1 MAARLVIDD
10 IAPAVGEEPYPAKA
24 VQGELF
30 PIRAVVW
37 GDGHD
42 KLGATVV
49 AMTSGLPDTLVV
61 HMASGAEED
70 TFHALLPLES
80 QGLWQFRVDGWRDP
94 YATWRG
100 RIEAFLSTEHAD
112 LESAEG
118 LANEVEEGARIL
130 EQALDLDQIGPDER
144 AALREAVARLRSPGS
159 LRSRTDLAIGA
170 EASAILRRHPVREL
184 VTRGRTH
191 RILVERDRAARG
203 AWYEFFPRST
213 GGWAEDGSPAHG
225 TFATA
230 EAQLERAA
238 AMGFDVVYLP
248 PIHPIGTTARKG
260 RNNTLAADADDVGSP
275 WAIGSAEGGHD
286 AIHPQLG
293 DEKDFKRFVARAEEL
308 GLEVALDFALQ
319 CSPDHP
325 WVKEHPE
332 WFTTR
337 PDGTIACAENPPKK
351 YQDIYPLNFDNDP
364 GGLRQGVLEVVLK
377 WVGLGVRVFRVDNP
391 HTKPPDFWSWLIT
404 RIWQE
409 HPDVVFLSEAFTRPA
424 RLYGL
429 AKLGFS
435 QSYTYFTWRT
445 AKHELVEFMADL
457 VAHADVCRPNLFV
470 NTPDILTDQ
479 LVRGGEA
486 TFASRAALAA
496 TLGPSWGVY
505 SGYELFEH
513 LPVRPGSE
521 EYLDSEKYELRP
533 RDFAGALRAE
543 RSLEPW
549 IAKLNAIRRA
559 HPALGQLRTLRFHYP
574 EDDEIIAYSK
584 HDPATGDAVLVVVT
598 LDPHVPR
605 ETTVWLDLEGIGQE
619 PGARFPVR
627 DEVTG
632 QQWEWGHG
640 NYVRLDPAFAVA
652 HILALPTIPAPF
664 RETLAYRR

>member
-1 MAARLVIDD
+1 MTARLVIDD

-24 VQGELF
+24 VLGELF
-30 PIRAVVW
+30 PVRAVVW

-42 KLGATVV
+42 ALGATVV
-49 AMTSGLPDTLVV
+49 ATAPGSRNALAL
-61 HMASGAEED
+61 HMRPGSEPD
-70 TFHALLPLES
+70 TFHALLPLET
-80 QGLWQFRVDGWRDP
+80 QGLWQFRVDAWRDP
-94 YATWRG
+94 YTTWRG
-100 RIEAFLSTEHAD
+100 HIEAFLATSSGDVEPTPH
-112 LESAEG
+112 
-118 LANEVEEGARIL
+118 ANEAEEGARIL
-130 EQALDLDQIGPDER
+130 ARAQELARGSER
-144 AALREAVARLRSPGS
+144 KTLAAATRRLRCPGS
-159 LRSRTDLAIGA
+159 LRARAELAV
-170 EASAILRRHPVREL
+170 SADVVAIMRRHPVREL

-191 RILVERDRAARG
+191 RVFVERGRAARG

-213 GGWAEDGSPAHG
+213 GGWSENGSPKHG

-248 PIHPIGTTARKG
+248 PVHPIGTTARKG
-260 RNNTLAADADDVGSP
+260 RNNALVADADDVGSP
-275 WAIGSAEGGHD
+275 WAIGAAEGGHD

-293 DEKDFKRFVARAEEL
+293 DEKDFQRFVSRAGEL
-308 GLEVALDFALQ
+308 GLEVALDLALQ

-325 WVKEHPE
+325 WVQQHPQ

-364 GGLRQGVLEVVLK
+364 GGLRQAVLAVVLK
-377 WVGLGVRVFRVDNP
+377 WIGLGVQIFRVDNP
-391 HTKPPDFWSWLIT
+391 HTKPPDFWSWLIA

-435 QSYTYFTWRT
+435 QSYTYFTWRG
-445 AKHELVEFMADL
+445 AKRELTEFMADL
-457 VAHADVCRPNLFV
+457 VEHADVCRPNLFV

-496 TLGPSWGVY
+496 TLGPSWGMY
-505 SGYELFEH
+505 SGYELYEH

-533 RDFAGALRAE
+533 RDFAGALRAG

-549 IAKLNAIRRA
+549 IAKLNAIRKA

-574 EDDEIIAYSK
+574 EDDAVIAYSK
-584 HDPATGDAVLVVVT
+584 HDPASGDAVLVVVT
-598 LDPHVPR
+598 LDPQAPR
-605 ETTVWLDLEGIGQE
+605 ETTLWLDLEGIGQE

-632 QQWEWGHG
+632 QEWEWGHG
-640 NYVRLDPAFAVA
+640 NYVRLDPAFFVA
-652 HILALPTIPAPF
+652 HIIALPTIPAPT
-664 RETLAYRR
+664 REVLAYRR

>member
-1 MAARLVIDD
+1 MTARLVIDD
-10 IAPAVGEEPYPAKA
+10 IAPAFGEEPYPAKA
-24 VQGELF
+24 VVGELF
-30 PIRAVVW
+30 PVRAVVW
-37 GDGHD
+37 GEGHD

-49 AMTSGLPDTLVV
+49 AMTPGLPDPVV
-61 HMASGAEED
+61 AHMRPGAEPD
-70 TFHALLPLES
+70 TFHALVPLES

-94 YATWRG
+94 YTTWRG
-100 RIEAFLSTEHAD
+100 HVEAFLATEAAG
-112 LESAEG
+112 LESDEG
-118 LANEVEEGARIL
+118 FANETEVGARVL
-130 EQALDLDQIGPDER
+130 EQTPAPAASNERRALKTAI
-144 AALREAVARLRSPGS
+144 ARLRSAGT
-159 LRSRTDLAIGA
+159 LRARAELAISDEVA
-170 EASAILRRHPVREL
+170 AILRRNPVREL

-191 RILVERDRAARG
+191 RILVERGRAARG

-213 GGWAEDGSPAHG
+213 GGWGEDGSPAHG

-248 PIHPIGTTARKG
+248 PVHPIGRTARKG

-286 AIHPQLG
+286 AIHPRLG
-293 DEKDFKRFVARAEEL
+293 DEKDFKRFVARADEL
-308 GLEVALDFALQ
+308 GLEVALDLALQ

-325 WVKEHPE
+325 WVGEHPE
-332 WFTTR
+332 WFTAR

-351 YQDIYPLNFDNDP
+351 YQDIYPLNFDSDP
-364 GGLRQGVLEVVLK
+364 GGLRQAVLEVVLK
-377 WVGLGVRVFRVDNP
+377 WAGLGVRIFRVDNP
-391 HTKPPDFWSWLIT
+391 HTKPPDFWSWLIA

-445 AKHELVEFMADL
+445 AKDEITTFMTDLVRHADL
-457 VAHADVCRPNLFV
+457 CRPNLFV

-486 TFASRAALAA
+486 AFASRAALAA

-505 SGYELFEH
+505 SGYELYEH

-533 RDFAGALRAE
+533 RDFAGALRAG

-549 IAKLNAIRRA
+549 IAKLNAIRKA
-559 HPALGQLRTLRFHYP
+559 HPAFGQLRTLRFHYP
-574 EDDEIIAYSK
+574 DDDEVIAYSK
-584 HDPATGDAVLVVVT
+584 HDPATGDAVLVVVA
-598 LDPHVPR
+598 LDPHAPR
-605 ETTVWLDLEGIGQE
+605 ETTLWLDLEAIGQE

-632 QQWEWGHG
+632 QEWEWGHS

-652 HILALPTIPAPF
+652 HIIALPTIPAPA